1 VSIKDALLCRGL
13 FPETLPPCFSSED
26 CKRAFRGLSKVLSKR
41 QFQKKRNAP
50 PISYDGT
57 KHDWNRRLYST
68 PHPIPYFYIC
78 DFIGA
83 NWKTF
88 EKQFKGSA
96 YSISSIRPAIGD
108 VARAIVVTPL
118 SEVSAQVS
126 KKIRHA
132 PIILKADIAQ
142 FYPSV
147 YTHTLCWAAHGKER
161 CKTDRASDSKKNRF
175 NRLDFFIQNGQS
187 GQTRG
192 ILVGPDA
199 YRMVAEFLA
208 VKVDQEF
215 ARRAGPLVIGA
226 ARHVD
231 DFYIG
236 VRSEADALAALSSLR
251 ESLYEFELHVNDLKT
266 SIFPGVTPLDDP
278 WASRLRTLSEEL
290 ASNKTEERITSFFN
304 DAVSLSTDL
313 KTQSPLKLAVRRA
326 DRYRLYESPH
336 FESVEN
342 HFQRMVHHFPHAIDY
357 ICLFIA
363 KRVAIGEN
371 IDRAGWTEV
380 VNAGILRHLLLGHHH
395 EACWLFWLAI
405 VCGLRIERKII
416 DEIPK
421 YTNQHIIAMA
431 VAGFASGKCDKPRVR
446 FSNKIASDT
455 NGWLVNLVSRSVGFT
470 GASFGGCFADECEHL
485 SNKRVQLIDFDAHFA
500 KVAIANVSAIS
511 NVRFGYEDDDDEG
524 VDDDDDDEF
533 SMPTDDDGFD
543 HLL

>member
-1 VSIKDALLCRGL
+1 VSIKDALLYRGL

-26 CKRAFRGLSKVLSKR
+26 CKRAFRGLSTVLSER

-50 PISYDGT
+50 PIIYDGT

-83 NWKTF
+83 NWRTF
-88 EKQFKGSA
+88 ERQFKASA
-96 YSISSIRPAIGD
+96 YSISAIRPAIGD

-118 SEVSAQVS
+118 SEVSAHVS

-161 CKTDRASDSKKNRF
+161 CKADRASDSKKNRF
-175 NRLDFFIQNGQS
+175 SRLDFFIQNGQS

-199 YRMVAEFLA
+199 YRIVAEFLA
-208 VKVDQEF
+208 VKVDQEL
-215 ARRAGPLVIGA
+215 AQRASSLVVGA

-236 VRSEADALAALSSLR
+236 VRSEADAMAVLSILR
-251 ESLYEFELHVNDLKT
+251 ESLYEYELHVNDLKT
-266 SIFPGVTPLDDP
+266 SIFSGVTPLDDP

-290 ASNKTEERITSFFN
+290 SSNKTEVRITSFFN
-304 DAVSLSTDL
+304 DAVSLSIDL

-326 DRYRLYESPH
+326 DRYGLYQSPH
-336 FESVEN
+336 FETVEN
-342 HFQRMVHHFPHAIDY
+342 HLQRMVHHFPHAIDY
-357 ICLFIA
+357 ICLFVT
-363 KRVAIGEN
+363 KRVAIGGD
-371 IDRAGWTEV
+371 IDREGWTEV

-405 VCGLRIERKII
+405 VCGLVVERKII
-416 DEIPK
+416 EEIPK
-421 YTNQHIIAMA
+421 HTNQHMIAMA

-446 FSNKIASDT
+446 FSTKIASDKS
-455 NGWLVNLVSRSVGFT
+455 GWLVNLISRSAGFT
-470 GASFGGCFADECEHL
+470 KASFGGCYAEECEHL
-485 SNKRVQLIDFDAHFA
+485 ARKQVQLVDFDTHFA

-511 NVRFGYEDDDDEG
+511 NVRFGYEDEDNQDAEE
-524 VDDDDDDEF
+524 DEF
-533 SMPTDDDGFD
+533 RIPWDAQDDF
-543 HLL
+543 